1 MAKTLGDVMLAVAK
15 LNDTKLHSST
25 EHQMYSL
32 AIPYDDGRYQA
43 VTAYV
48 QADDDDENWLIVS
61 SAFGHIDDLDP
72 MDLLRRNESFAGIAF
87 VGVEDDG
94 SAVVLA
100 RIPLESADED
110 LVVRMV
116 AAVAGYA
123 DALEESLLGGDAT

>member
-15 LNDTKLHSST
+15 QNDTKLHANE
-25 EHQMYSL
+25 EHQMYTL
-32 AIPYDDGRYQA
+32 AISYDDGRSQA

-48 QADDDDENWLIVS
+48 QEDEHDENWLIVS
-61 SAFGHIDDLDP
+61 STFGHIDDLDP
-72 MDLLRRNESFAGIAF
+72 KDLLRRNESFAGLAF
-87 VGVEDDG
+87 VGVEEDG

-100 RIPLESADED
+100 RMPLEAADED

-123 DALEESLLGGDAT
+123 DALEESLVGGDEK